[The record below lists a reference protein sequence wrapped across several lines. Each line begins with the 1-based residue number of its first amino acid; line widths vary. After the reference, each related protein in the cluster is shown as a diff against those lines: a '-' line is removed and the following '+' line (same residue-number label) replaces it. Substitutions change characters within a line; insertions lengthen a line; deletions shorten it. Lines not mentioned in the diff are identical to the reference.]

1 MPPPPGRFRAR
12 SGCSTASPWPLILL
26 AASALVLLP
35 RTIPAQSSPPLDFIR
50 CDSCGNRHDTA
61 YDPAF
66 RSGTFWSLGWE
77 IIDPAC
83 DCPFPN
89 NQIPQSR
96 LLPNGAWPE
105 DIYLRNRGRT
115 SFSDGSRAVAEGW
128 TMLHL
133 VMRSGS
139 SAHPTRDL
147 NPAAVEALL
156 AFYDDFYDVNARIA
170 NGSVKGAT
178 PLMLAALH
186 GRSAGMVGWL
196 LAAGAEVD
204 APDDRGYTPLLRAAR
219 PEVFDLL
226 VAAGADIRARSNDGF
241 TALHRAA
248 LYRPAASS
256 SALPAAQVQALL
268 AAGLDPNAQTDS
280 GSTPLLNARSAEAF
294 DLLVAAGA
302 DIRARSNS
310 GYTALHRAASSLP
323 AAQVEALLAAG
334 LDPNAETDRG
344 LTALHFAGSAEAFE
358 ALVAAGAD
366 IAALEAHFDRDLEEV
381 RAAATRS
388 YADWLRNLYTVRV
401 IGRYASPSS
410 VARLSAANPQ
420 FVNWPDSLTGSSP
433 RFVLHLAAESGED
446 PALIDALVAAGAV
459 VDPQSTSRSPL
470 ALAAAN
476 PSARAPEI
484 VNALLAAG
492 AEVNPGY
499 SFDSP
504 LHLAAGNPSAQA
516 VEIVNA
522 LLAAGADPNPQ
533 DSRRVPVYAAAMAK
547 NSEAVEALV
556 AAGARVEN
564 VGAST
569 HYYTLLADV
578 LSRRRFDCGYAPV
591 AAALQAA
598 GAVSLASDPGGGGSL
613 PFVPGP
619 QVAACSFLSPR
630 IARLIDSGAD
640 LEARDASGQTEL
652 HRAASGENLADVEAL
667 IDAGADVNAT
677 SLGLRLTPLQLAA
690 ARGAGPSILQ
700 ALLDGGAEVGAR
712 DIRGWTALHRA
723 ARESRD
729 PAVFETL
736 VAGGADVNAKDSRGL
751 TPLDHARLPEIR
763 NEAAI
768 AVLEAAGQP

>member
-1 MPPPPGRFRAR
+1 MG
-12 SGCSTASPWPLILL
+12 IQ
-26 AASALVLLP
+26 ASALVLLP
-35 RTIPAQSSPPLDFIR
+35 RTIPAQPPLDSFR
-50 CDSCGNRHDTA
+50 CVTCGNTFETGSVR
-61 YDPAF
+61 AF
-66 RSGTFWSLGWE
+66 RDGYFASLSRE

-89 NQIPQSR
+89 NVIPQSR
-96 LLPNGAWPE
+96 LLPYGAWPE
-105 DIYLRNRGRT
+105 DIYLANRRSL
-115 SFSDGSRAVAEGW
+115 SFSDGSQHVAEGW
-128 TMLHL
+128 TPLHEA
-133 VMRSGS
+133 MRQGS
-139 SAHPTRDL
+139 FLHPTSRL
-147 NPAAVEALL
+147 NPAAVEPLL
-156 AFYDDFYDVNARIA
+156 ASYDVNARIA
-170 NGSVKGAT
+170 NGSFKGST
-178 PLMLAALH
+178 PVLLAARH
-186 GRSAGMVGWL
+186 GRSAGVVGLL
-196 LAAGAEVD
+196 LAGGAEVD
-204 APDDRGYTPLLRAAR
+204 APDARGFTPLLHAAR

-226 VAAGADIRARSNDGF
+226 VAAGADIRARSNGGI

-248 LYRPAASS
+248 N
-256 SALPAAQVQALL
+256 ALPAAQVEALL

-280 GSTPLLNARSAEAF
+280 GWSPLLYASSAEAF
-294 DLLVAAGA
+294 EALVAAGA
-302 DIRARSNS
+302 DIRARSNSGYNS

-334 LDPNAETDRG
+334 LDPNAQTDRG

-366 IAALEAHFDRDLEEV
+366 IAALEAHFDRDLEEA
-381 RAAATRS
+381 RAAAT
-388 YADWLRNLYTVRV
+388 DFRNPSSAEYRIRNSFTVRV
-401 IGRYASPSS
+401 IGKFASPSS
-410 VARLSAANPQ
+410 VARLSAVNPQ
-420 FVNWPDSLTGSSP
+420 FVNWPDSFESSIP
-433 RFVLHLAAESGED
+433 RFVLHHAAESGED

-459 VDPQSTSRSPL
+459 VDPESTRRSPL

-476 PSARAPEI
+476 RSARAPEI

-492 AEVNPGY
+492 AEVNP
-499 SFDSP
+499 SSEPSP
-504 LHLAAGNPSAQA
+504 LFVAAGNPSAQA

-522 LLAAGADPNPQ
+522 LLAAGAAPNPQ

-700 ALLDGGAEVGAR
+700 ALLDGGAEVGAK

-736 VAGGADVNAKDSRGL
+736 VAGGADVNATDHRGL
-751 TPLDHARLPEIR
+751 TPLEHARLPEIR

>member
-1 MPPPPGRFRAR
+1 M
-12 SGCSTASPWPLILL
+12 
-26 AASALVLLP
+26 
-35 RTIPAQSSPPLDFIR
+35 
-50 CDSCGNRHDTA
+50 
-61 YDPAF
+61 
-66 RSGTFWSLGWE
+66 
-77 IIDPAC
+77 
-83 DCPFPN
+83 
-89 NQIPQSR
+89 
-96 LLPNGAWPE
+96 
-105 DIYLRNRGRT
+105 
-115 SFSDGSRAVAEGW
+115 AEGW
-128 TMLHL
+128 TPLHEA
-133 VMRSGS
+133 MQQGS
-139 SAHPTRDL
+139 NAHPSRSL
-147 NPAAVEALL
+147 NPAAVEPLL
-156 AFYDDFYDVNARIA
+156 ASYDVNARIA
-170 NGSVKGAT
+170 NGFSKGAT
-178 PLMLAALH
+178 PLMQAARH
-186 GRSAGMVGWL
+186 GRSAGVVGLL
-196 LAAGAEVD
+196 LAAGAEVNAQD
-204 APDDRGYTPLLRAAR
+204 HRGYTPLLHAAR

-226 VAAGADIRARSNDGF
+226 VAAGADIRARSNDGW

-256 SALPAAQVQALL
+256 STLPAAQVQALL

-280 GSTPLLNARSAEAF
+280 GMTPLLYAFSAEAF
-294 DLLVAAGA
+294 EALVAGGA
-302 DIRARSNS
+302 DIRARSIT
-310 GYTALHRAASSLP
+310 GFTALDRAALTLP

-334 LDPNAETDRG
+334 LDPNAQTDNG
-344 LTALHFAGSAEAFE
+344 VTLLHRARSAETFE

-366 IAALEAHFDRDLEEV
+366 IAALEAHFDRDLEEA
-381 RAAATRS
+381 RAAATDFRNPS
-388 YADWLRNLYTVRV
+388 SAEYRLRNSFTVRV

-410 VARLSAANPQ
+410 VAHLSAANPQ
-420 FVNWPDSLTGSSP
+420 FVNWPDSFTSSRP
-433 RFVLHLAAESGED
+433 RFVLHHAAASGED
-446 PALIDALVAAGAV
+446 PALIDALIAAGAV
-459 VDPQSTSRSPL
+459 VDPQSTGLSPL

-499 SFDSP
+499 VTVSP
-504 LHLAAGNPSAQA
+504 LANAAGNPSARAPEIVDALLAAGAEVNASPGPHSPHPLLAAAGNPSAQG
-516 VEIVNA
+516 VKIVNALIAAGANFKYPTSGMYSPLYVALMAKNLETVEA
-522 LLAAGADPNPQ
+522 LLAAG
-533 DSRRVPVYAAAMAK
+533 VPVVDEYV
-547 NSEAVEALV
+547 S
-556 AAGARVEN
+556 GATYP
-564 VGAST
+564 ST
-569 HYYTLLADV
+569 GSTYHYSLLADV

-591 AAALQAA
+591 AAALQSA
-598 GAVSLASDPGGGGSL
+598 GAVSERRSEDAFI

-652 HRAASGENLADVEAL
+652 HRAASGTNLADVEAL

-700 ALLDGGAEVGAR
+700 ALLDGGAEVGAK

-736 VAGGADVNAKDSRGL
+736 VAGGADVNAKDSSGL

>member
-1 MPPPPGRFRAR
+1 
-12 SGCSTASPWPLILL
+12 
-26 AASALVLLP
+26 
-35 RTIPAQSSPPLDFIR
+35 
-50 CDSCGNRHDTA
+50 
-61 YDPAF
+61 
-66 RSGTFWSLGWE
+66 
-77 IIDPAC
+77 
-83 DCPFPN
+83 
-89 NQIPQSR
+89 
-96 LLPNGAWPE
+96 
-105 DIYLRNRGRT
+105 
-115 SFSDGSRAVAEGW
+115 
-128 TMLHL
+128 MLHEA
-133 VMRSGS
+133 MRNGS
-139 SAHPTRDL
+139 DSHPTRDL
-147 NPAAVEALL
+147 NPAAVEPLL
-156 AFYDDFYDVNARIA
+156 ASYDVNARIA
-170 NGSVKGAT
+170 NGSFKGST
-178 PLMLAALH
+178 PLMLAARS
-186 GRSAGMVGWL
+186 GRSAGIVRLL
-196 LAAGAEVD
+196 LAAGAEVNV
-204 APDDRGYTPLLRAAR
+204 PDDTGYTPLLRAVR
-219 PEVFDLL
+219 PDVFDLL

-248 LYRPAASS
+248 
-256 SALPAAQVQALL
+256 
-268 AAGLDPNAQTDS
+268 
-280 GSTPLLNARSAEAF
+280 F
-294 DLLVAAGA
+294 
-302 DIRARSNS
+302 
-310 GYTALHRAASSLP
+310 SLP

-334 LDPNAETDRG
+334 LDPNAQTDSGRSP
-344 LTALHFAGSAEAFE
+344 LLNARSAEAFE

-366 IAALEAHFDRDLEEV
+366 IRARINTGFTALHRAALSLPAAQVEALLAAGLDPNAQTDSGWTPLLYLYARSAEAFDLLVAAGADIASLEAHFDRDLEEA
-381 RAAATRS
+381 RAAATDFGNPSSAEYRS
-388 YADWLRNLYTVRV
+388 RNSRTVRV
-401 IGRYASPSS
+401 IGQFASPSS
-410 VARLSAANPQ
+410 VARLRAVNPQ
-420 FVNWPDSLTGSSP
+420 FVNWPDEFRDYRPT
-433 RFVLHLAAESGED
+433 RFVLHHAAQFGEG
-446 PALIDALVAAGAV
+446 PAAINAILAAGAE
-459 VDPQSTSRSPL
+459 VDPQSTGSSPLVNAAGNPSARAPEIVNALLAAGAEVDPGYGNSSPL
-470 ALAAAN
+470 AIAAGN
-476 PSARAPEI
+476 GSARAPEI

-504 LHLAAGNPSAQA
+504 LANAAGNPSAQA

-522 LLAAGADPNPQ
+522 LLAAGADPNASDRGGREPI
-533 DSRRVPVYAAAMAK
+533 YFAAMAK
-547 NSEAVEALV
+547 NPEAVETLV

-564 VGAST
+564 VGGST
-569 HYYTLLADV
+569 HHYTLLADV

-598 GAVSLASDPGGGGSL
+598 GAVSLAGALGDRPPPPPPPPPPADGPALGVSQASDPGGGGPL

-751 TPLDHARLPEIR
+751 TPLEHARLPEIR